1 MAGERVTLWT
11 SAAAAGAT
19 FVAVAI
25 SAAIIW
31 NSAGKQRT
39 QFVAELAVLNAKLDA
54 VNAKI
59 DKAGETV
66 TEIKKI
72 TSVET
77 TTKALEQLNSE
88 IKKTNDG
95 LATLQQTSS
104 LDGVK
109 TMLAKLDAE
118 IGRTGA
124 ALAGLK
130 KSATADLVKGDLAGI
145 ENRLTSLK
153 ADIETKLAA
162 TAKSLAEIKAA
173 KQPETG
179 AQAAGDAARDQAIA
193 KLESAIG
200 ELKAVVADNA
210 SSQNKSL
217 AEIARSIAAL
227 KTTAAAAQMAAQQ
240 AAQKAE
246 KAVAVARPP
255 APTAPEVTASIP
267 VVQPLIVNFGG
278 AGRGK
283 LDAQTNKVIA
293 NLRTIMKGK
302 HGCAIL
308 VAGYTDTLGRD
319 DVNLDVSKER
329 ADLVAAELK
338 TAFAGQNVRIDSVGW
353 GERKLKVWTPDG
365 RRQMANRRVA
375 VSVDCN
381 G

>member
-39 QFVAELAVLNAKLDA
+39 LFVAELAALNAKLDA

-59 DKAGETV
+59 DKAGATV

-72 TSVET
+72 TSLET
-77 TTKALEQLNSE
+77 TAKALEQLNSE

-95 LATLQQTSS
+95 LAKLQQTSS

-109 TMLAKLDAE
+109 TTLAKLDAE
-118 IGRTGA
+118 IGKTA
-124 ALAGLK
+124 TALADLK
-130 KSATADLVKGDLAGI
+130 KSATADLVKSGLAGI
-145 ENRLTSLK
+145 ENRLTSLT

-179 AQAAGDAARDQAIA
+179 AQVAGDAARDQAIA

-200 ELKAVVADNA
+200 ELKAGVADNA

-227 KTTAAAAQMAAQQ
+227 KTTAAATQMAAQQ
-240 AAQKAE
+240 AAE
-246 KAVAVARPP
+246 KAAAVARPP
-255 APTAPEVTASIP
+255 APPAPEVTASIP

-293 NLRTIMKGK
+293 SLRTIMKGK
-302 HGCAIL
+302 HGCAISI
-308 VAGYTDTLGRD
+308 AGYTDTLGRD

-329 ADLVAAELK
+329 ADMIAAKLK